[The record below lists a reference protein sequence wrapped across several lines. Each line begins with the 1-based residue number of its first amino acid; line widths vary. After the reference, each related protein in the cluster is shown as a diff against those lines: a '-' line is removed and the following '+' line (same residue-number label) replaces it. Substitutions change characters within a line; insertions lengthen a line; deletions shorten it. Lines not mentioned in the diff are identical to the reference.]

1 MDLRPPAVS
10 TATVMHLKREGAI
23 DDDECLKALEWV
35 TKPISSARWT
45 SYLRDW
51 FLLLGLLLIVAGV
64 VTFGAYN
71 WRLLTRFQK
80 FGLFEF
86 LVFASWL
93 AHWLRGL
100 DTKVGQTLLLSS
112 SLLTG
117 ALLAAFGQVYQTG
130 ADSFQLFLGWAAL
143 ILPWCLA
150 GRLSLLW
157 LVEIALL
164 NLSLGLFWLQTY
176 QATAAG
182 YALAS
187 ACLNLTFAWLWQRAR
202 VHRPWMMQEITSF
215 LIAIA
220 LWTLS
225 FVACISFWQGGLY
238 LLCLL
243 LTLALA
249 WLLARIFH
257 SQAFVLAIVCV
268 ALIPLSLS
276 FLVWILGE
284 SAWSGNLFIIFV
296 LILEVSLASR
306 WLYRVHASSEP
317 SFKRTSEDQK
327 MTALKTPLQVL
338 VEHELLD
345 PARSIAARQVAP
357 EPPRYLGC
365 LTVFGAW
372 LTSWFVLSF
381 IALIIDTSD
390 SVALGIGVVLWGL
403 SLNASRSL
411 TEFTSYGYQMSLS
424 IHIASLA
431 LIYSSLGGSSR
442 GSYIGIL
449 ALEFILLIFSLLAY
463 EGRAGKTVFAF
474 CLVPTGSALTSE
486 LARSLAKGF
495 ENVAVSLWL
504 VLIVSAVSYLI
515 LVPQIDFRKRYSDIY
530 QATTT
535 GLSWGVFFTLP
546 ILAAGFTAL
555 HELPILEVGF
565 TILLAS
571 CALYLG
577 TPLPGVVALLVF
589 CLLTSTTPGLS
600 ASALFFMLAY
610 HARSQAIWLVSVVGL
625 LGFGT
630 FYYYSLELSLVHK
643 SLALLLSG
651 IVLLMARGLLRSQ
664 VDSEVGLAL

>member
-10 TATVMHLKREGAI
+10 SATIIHLNREGAI

-100 DTKVGQTLLLSS
+100 DTKVGQALLLSS

-202 VHRPWMMQEITSF
+202 VHRPWMMQEITGF

-225 FVACISFWQGGLY
+225 LVACISFWQGGLY

-249 WLLARIFH
+249 SLLARVFQK
-257 SQAFVLAIVCV
+257 QASVLAIVCV

-276 FLVWILGE
+276 FMVWLLGPNY
-284 SAWSGNLFIIFV
+284 WSGNLLIIFV

-317 SFKRTSEDQK
+317 PFKRTDLDQK
-327 MTALKTPLQVL
+327 TTAAKTPLQVL
-338 VEHELLD
+338 AEHELLD
-345 PARSIAARQVAP
+345 LARPIENRRVMA

-372 LTSWFVLSF
+372 LTSWFILSF
-381 IALIIDTSD
+381 IFLVIDHSN
-390 SVALGIGVVLWGL
+390 SIMLGIGVVIWGI
-403 SLNASRSL
+403 SISASRSWA
-411 TEFTSYGYQMSLS
+411 EFTSYGHQISLS
-424 IHIASLA
+424 FNIASFV
-431 LIYSSLGGSSR
+431 LIFRSLEGAR
-442 GSYIGIL
+442 GWYISIL
-449 ALEFILLIFSLLAY
+449 ALELMLTLLSLLAY
-463 EGRAGKTVFAF
+463 KGRAGKTFFAF
-474 CLVPTGSALTSE
+474 CLVPIGAALSAE
-486 LARSLAKGF
+486 LAGSLAKGF
-495 ENVAVSLWL
+495 DNTAVSLWL
-504 VLIVSAVSYLI
+504 VLIASAISYL
-515 LVPQIDFRKRYSDIY
+515 LLAPQADFRRRYSDVY

-535 GLSWGVFFTLP
+535 GLSWGFFFTLP
-546 ILAAGFTAL
+546 ILTAAFTAA

-565 TILLAS
+565 AVLLAS
-571 CALYLG
+571 CTLYLG

-589 CLLTSTTPGLS
+589 CLLTSATPGLS
-600 ASALFFMLAY
+600 ASVLFFVLAY
-610 HARSQAIWLVSVVGL
+610 HARGQAIWLVSVAGL
-625 LGFGT
+625 LGFGV
-630 FYYYSLELSLVHK
+630 FHYYSLELSLAHK

-651 IVLLMARGLLRSQ
+651 IALLIAKGLLRSQ
-664 VDSEVGLAL
+664 ADSEVGLAL